1 MKVRLFSAAVVC
13 VLAAVPA
20 LAADVA
26 GKWTGQVPAAQGQ
39 AESVITFV
47 FKVDGDNLT
56 GTINNSQQP
65 GDVELKEGKVTG
77 DDITFSLTRN
87 IGGTDTKVVWKGTIA
102 GEEIKFTRSVA
113 GGAGPGAGAVT
124 EMTAK
129 RSKP

>member
-13 VLAAVPA
+13 VLTAVPA

-26 GKWTGQVPAAQGQ
+26 GKWNGQVPAAQGQ
-39 AESVITFV
+39 AESAITFI

-56 GTINNSQQP
+56 GTLNNSQQP

-87 IGGTDTKVVWKGTIA
+87 IGGTDTKVVWKGKIA
-102 GEEIKFTRSVA
+102 GDEIKFTRSVA
-113 GGAGPGAGAVT
+113 GAAGPGGAAT
-124 EMTAK
+124 EITAK
-129 RSKP
+129 RAKP

>member
-102 GEEIKFTRSVA
+102 GDEIKFTRSVA